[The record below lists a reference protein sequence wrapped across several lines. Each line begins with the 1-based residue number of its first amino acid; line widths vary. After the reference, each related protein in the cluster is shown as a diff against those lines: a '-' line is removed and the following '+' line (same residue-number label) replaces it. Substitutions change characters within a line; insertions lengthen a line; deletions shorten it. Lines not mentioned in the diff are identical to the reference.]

1 MKTCYL
7 KTERKRYRYRLK
19 TFVQNPGSKK
29 QGYHWMKQPD
39 GSLKIM
45 KHTGPFKKHKG
56 ASLKV
61 DFPVQK
67 VHSNGKKKKRS

>member
-1 MKTCYL
+1 MPDFPKMGKL
-7 KTERKRYRYRLK
+7 KE
-19 TFVQNPGSKK
+19 
-29 QGYHWMKQPD
+29 QPD

-56 ASLKV
+56 ASLKA
-61 DFPVQK
+61 DFAVQK